1 MTAPMALRNCT
12 LLDCTGADPAPRST
26 VLVENGRIT
35 RVARGAEPDLPR
47 GAEAVDCGG
56 RTLMRLSPERVL
68 RADII
73 LLLGR
78 DAERAADI
86 GLVWNDREDQIV
98 RIIDDAAL
106 RASRQA
112 AWEDA
117 FELFDADDR
126 DRTPHRLYA

>member
-1 MTAPMALRNCT
+1 MTRLLAQDRLLAKAHLLAQGWHVAPVNAAMISAV
-12 LLDCTGADPAPRST
+12 LDFADIHR
-26 VLVENGRIT
+26 
-35 RVARGAEPDLPR
+35 DL
-47 GAEAVDCGG
+47 GGG
-56 RTLMRLSPERVL
+56 RTLMRLSPERAL

-112 AWEDA
+112 AWEEA
-117 FELFDADDR
+117 FDLFDADDR
-126 DRTPHRLYA
+126 EATPHRLCA

>member
-1 MTAPMALRNCT
+1 MTRLLAQPRLLAQDWHAAPVNAAMISAV
-12 LLDCTGADPAPRST
+12 LDFADIHR
-26 VLVENGRIT
+26 
-35 RVARGAEPDLPR
+35 DL
-47 GAEAVDCGG
+47 GGG

-68 RADII
+68 RADLI

-112 AWEDA
+112 AWEEA
-117 FELFDADDR
+117 FDLFDGDGQDAA
-126 DRTPHRLYA
+126 PHRLCA

>member
-1 MTAPMALRNCT
+1 MTRLVPQDWHIAPVSAAMISAV
-12 LLDCTGADPAPRST
+12 LDFADIHR
-26 VLVENGRIT
+26 
-35 RVARGAEPDLPR
+35 DL
-47 GAEAVDCGG
+47 GGG
-56 RTLMRLSPERVL
+56 RTLLRLSPERVL

-78 DAERAADI
+78 DAERAADL

-112 AWEDA
+112 AWEAVFD
-117 FELFDADDR
+117 LFDTDDR
-126 DRTPHRLYA
+126 DQTPHRLCA

>member
-1 MTAPMALRNCT
+1 MTRLLAQARLLAQDWHVAPVNAAMISAV
-12 LLDCTGADPAPRST
+12 LDFADIHR
-26 VLVENGRIT
+26 
-35 RVARGAEPDLPR
+35 DL
-47 GAEAVDCGG
+47 GGG

-106 RASRQA
+106 RASRQE
-112 AWEDA
+112 AWEEA
-117 FELFDADDR
+117 FDLFDADDR
-126 DRTPHRLYA
+126 DQAPQRLCA

>member
-1 MTAPMALRNCT
+1 MTRLNAQAP
-12 LLDCTGADPAPRST
+12 LLAQDWHVAPINAAMISAVLGFADIHR
-26 VLVENGRIT
+26 
-35 RVARGAEPDLPR
+35 DL
-47 GAEAVDCGG
+47 GGG

-68 RADII
+68 WADII

-78 DAERAADI
+78 DAQRAADI

-98 RIIDDAAL
+98 RIIDDATL

-117 FELFDADDR
+117 FDLFEGDDR
-126 DRTPHRLYA
+126 DVAPQRLCA

>member
-1 MTAPMALRNCT
+1 MNRLLTQDWHVAPVSAAMISAVL
-12 LLDCTGADPAPRST
+12 GFADIHR
-26 VLVENGRIT
+26 
-35 RVARGAEPDLPR
+35 DL
-47 GAEAVDCGG
+47 GGG

-86 GLVWNDREDQIV
+86 GLVWDDREDQIV
-98 RIIDDAAL
+98 RIIDDATL

-112 AWEDA
+112 AWEEA
-117 FELFDADDR
+117 FDLFEADDR
-126 DRTPHRLYA
+126 DQTPQRLCA

>member
-1 MTAPMALRNCT
+1 MTRFLTQAH
-12 LLDCTGADPAPRST
+12 LLTQDWHVVPVSAAMISAVLAFADIHR
-26 VLVENGRIT
+26 
-35 RVARGAEPDLPR
+35 DL
-47 GAEAVDCGG
+47 GGG

-68 RADII
+68 RPDII

-112 AWEDA
+112 AWEEA
-117 FELFDADDR
+117 FDLFEVDDR
-126 DRTPHRLYA
+126 DLAPQRLCA

>member
-1 MTAPMALRNCT
+1 MNRLLAQDWHAAPVNAAMISAV
-12 LLDCTGADPAPRST
+12 LDFADIHR
-26 VLVENGRIT
+26 
-35 RVARGAEPDLPR
+35 DL
-47 GAEAVDCGG
+47 GGG

-86 GLVWNDREDQIV
+86 GLVWNDREDQII
-98 RIIDDAAL
+98 RIIDDAEL
-106 RASRQA
+106 RESRLA

-117 FELFDADDR
+117 FDLFETEAQN
-126 DRTPHRLYA
+126 PSAERLVA